1 MEFRVAPGSTNLPL
15 LIYSEVIEDKVKYQ
29 NEISKLVYNEPFKY
43 LFVNLN
49 SQRFFDG
56 FNELLFDGD
65 ENNI

>member
-1 MEFRVAPGSTNLPL
+1 MKAIFE
-15 LIYSEVIEDKVKYQ
+15 EVIEGKDKYRDS
-29 NEISKLVYNEPFKY
+29 ICKLVYNEPFKY

-56 FNELLFDGD
+56 FNELLIDDD